1 MVLLNKVWINK
12 KLIDFDD
19 AKIHVMSHAFHYG
32 TACFEG
38 IHSYKTGKGV
48 AIFRLREHIDRLFE
62 SAKPLGMDL
71 NYTQED
77 ISKAIKNLVK
87 VNKVEDGYIRPIAY
101 YGYGSLDVYP
111 KDIKPSLAIIAVAR
125 NSEQKAPIKVRT
137 SSFKRI
143 NPDASIFGAKI
154 SGFYAN
160 SVMAMHEAR
169 QKGYDE
175 ALMLDSKGFV
185 AEGPSHNVFF
195 VKDDK
200 IFTSSSKSILPGITR
215 LSLITLS
222 KDLGFEVIEKEITLD
237 EIKGADEVFYCSTLS
252 ETIPVVKIDDK
263 IIGNG
268 IGEITKKL
276 RKEFQKIV
284 RGENPKYNEWLD
296 YV

>member
-1 MVLLNKVWINK
+1 LSKVWINN
-12 KLIDFDD
+12 KLIDFED

-38 IHSYKTGKGV
+38 IHSYKTEKGV
-48 AIFRLREHIDRLFE
+48 VIFRLKEHVDRLFE
-62 SAKPLGMDL
+62 SAKPLGMNL

-87 VNKVEDGYIRPIAY
+87 TNNIEDGYIRPIAY

-111 KDIKPSLAIIAVAR
+111 KDIKPSLAIMTVAWK
-125 NSEQKAPIKVRT
+125 SEQKDPIKVKT
-137 SSFKRI
+137 SSFKRV
-143 NPDASIFGAKI
+143 NSDASIFGAKI

-195 VKDDK
+195 VKDGK
-200 IFTSSSKSILPGITR
+200 ILTSSSKSILPGITR

-222 KDLGFEVIEKEITLD
+222 KDLGYEVLEKGITLD
-237 EIKGADEVFYCSTLS
+237 EIKDADEVFYCGTLS
-252 ETIPVVKIDDK
+252 EIIPVVRIDDK
-263 IIGNG
+263 VIGKD

-276 RKEFQKIV
+276 REEFQKII
-284 RGENPKYNEWLD
+284 RGKNPKYDEWLD